1 MMSAYLKSDIYQLSQ
16 RLGLMLKENGL
27 IVGTAESC
35 TGGWI
40 AQAVTMVPG
49 SSSWF
54 DAGFVTYSNQSKVQ
68 QLGVDPNLIDQYG
81 AVSDVV
87 VEKMLIGVLN
97 RTRANCSIAIS
108 GVAGPDGGTEDKP
121 VGTVWIGVG
130 HEVKGLI
137 TRRFLFEGDRNSVRQ
152 QSVIESLSLM
162 EHFLSQD

>member
-1 MMSAYLKSDIYQLSQ
+1 MSTYLKSDVYQLSQ
-16 RLGLMLKENGL
+16 RLGLILKENRL

-54 DAGFVTYSNQSKVQ
+54 DAGFVTYSNKSKVQ
-68 QLGVDPNLIDQYG
+68 QLGVDPKLIDQYG

-97 RTRANCSIAIS
+97 RTEANCSIATS

-130 HEVKGLI
+130 HEFKGLM
-137 TRRFLFEGDRNSVRQ
+137 TRRYLFEGDRNSVRQ
-152 QSVIESLSLM
+152 QTVIEGLNLM
-162 EHFLSQD
+162 GHFLSQN

>member
-1 MMSAYLKSDIYQLSQ
+1 MSTYLKSDVYQLSQ
-16 RLGLMLKENGL
+16 RLGLILKENRL

-54 DAGFVTYSNQSKVQ
+54 DAGFVTYSNNSKVQ
-68 QLGVDPNLIDQYG
+68 QLGVDPKLIDQYG

-97 RTRANCSIAIS
+97 RTGANCSIATS

-130 HEVKGLI
+130 HEFKGLM
-137 TRRFLFEGDRNSVRQ
+137 TRRYLFEGDRNSVRLQ
-152 QSVIESLSLM
+152 TVIEGLNLM
-162 EHFLSQD
+162 GHFLSQN

>member
-1 MMSAYLKSDIYQLSQ
+1 MSIYLKSDVYQLSQ
-16 RLGLMLKENGL
+16 RLGLILKENRL

-54 DAGFVTYSNQSKVQ
+54 DAGFVTYSNNSKVQ
-68 QLGVDPNLIDQYG
+68 QLGVDPKLIDQYG

-97 RTRANCSIAIS
+97 RTGANCSIATS

-130 HEVKGLI
+130 HEFKGLM
-137 TRRFLFEGDRNSVRQ
+137 TRRYLFEGDRNSVRLQ
-152 QSVIESLSLM
+152 TVIEGLNLM
-162 EHFLSQD
+162 GHFLSQN

>member
-1 MMSAYLKSDIYQLSQ
+1 MSTYLKSDVYQLSQ
-16 RLGLMLKENGL
+16 RLGLILKENRL

-54 DAGFVTYSNQSKVQ
+54 DAGFVTYSNKSKVQ
-68 QLGVDPNLIDQYG
+68 QLGVDPQLIDQYG

-97 RTRANCSIAIS
+97 RTGANCSIATS

-130 HEVKGLI
+130 HEFKGLM
-137 TRRFLFEGDRNSVRQ
+137 TRRYLFEGDRNSVRQ
-152 QSVIESLSLM
+152 QTVIEGLNLM
-162 EHFLSQD
+162 GHFLSQN

>member
-1 MMSAYLKSDIYQLSQ
+1 MSTYLKSDVYQLSQ
-16 RLGLMLKENGL
+16 RLGLILKENRL

-54 DAGFVTYSNQSKVQ
+54 DTGFVTYSNNSKVQ
-68 QLGVDPNLIDQYG
+68 QLGVDPKLIDQYG

-97 RTRANCSIAIS
+97 RTGANCSIATS

-130 HEVKGLI
+130 HEFKGLM
-137 TRRFLFEGDRNSVRQ
+137 TRRYLFEGDRNSVRQ
-152 QSVIESLSLM
+152 QTVIEGLNLM
-162 EHFLSQD
+162 GHFLSQN

>member
-1 MMSAYLKSDIYQLSQ
+1 MSTYLKSDVYQLSQ
-16 RLGLMLKENGL
+16 RLGLILKENRL

-54 DAGFVTYSNQSKVQ
+54 DAGFVTYSNNSKVQ
-68 QLGVDPNLIDQYG
+68 QLGVDPKLIDQYG

-97 RTRANCSIAIS
+97 RTGANCSIATS

-130 HEVKGLI
+130 HEFKGLM
-137 TRRFLFEGDRNSVRQ
+137 TRRYLFEGDRNSVRQ
-152 QSVIESLSLM
+152 QTVIEGLNLM
-162 EHFLSQD
+162 GHFLSQN

>member
-1 MMSAYLKSDIYQLSQ
+1 MSIYLKSDVYQLSQ
-16 RLGLMLKENGL
+16 RLGLILKENRL

-54 DAGFVTYSNQSKVQ
+54 DAGFVTYSNNSKVQ
-68 QLGVDPNLIDQYG
+68 QLGVDPKLIDQYG

-97 RTRANCSIAIS
+97 RTGANCSIATS

-130 HEVKGLI
+130 HEFKGLM
-137 TRRFLFEGDRNSVRQ
+137 TRRYLFEGDRNSVRQ
-152 QSVIESLSLM
+152 QTVIEGLNLM
-162 EHFLSQD
+162 GHFLSQN

>member
-1 MMSAYLKSDIYQLSQ
+1 MSTYLKSDVYQLSQ
-16 RLGLMLKENGL
+16 RLGLILKENRL

-54 DAGFVTYSNQSKVQ
+54 DAGFVTYSNKSKVQ
-68 QLGVDPNLIDQYG
+68 QLGVDPKLIDQYG

-97 RTRANCSIAIS
+97 RTGANCSIATS

-130 HEVKGLI
+130 HEFKGLM
-137 TRRFLFEGDRNSVRQ
+137 TRRYLFEGDRNSVRQ
-152 QSVIESLSLM
+152 QTVIEGLNLM
-162 EHFLSQD
+162 GHFLSQN